1 MAKIWKIWQYHYGYI
16 FEKSQIMAIC
26 AMANFFKILAI
37 MDFQIMAKKNLYPT
51 PKKGKG
57 NCH

>member
-1 MAKIWKIWQYHYGYI
+1 MAKIWKYDNIIYGYI

-37 MDFQIMAKKNLYPT
+37 MDFQITAKKTCGMAP
-51 PKKGKG
+51 
-57 NCH
+57 